1 MDIYWLKNKE
11 KCGPATVPD
20 VISRI
25 ELGELTENTLGWHA
39 GCTKWVPLKELP
51 AMADFLH
58 PAAAEPE
65 EPHSDTCIIPDDAPA
80 ETEHRSTTC
89 AIPMDESE
97 TPDAPAADKPLPKPP
112 SIVVIIPPA
121 GVRLLARL
129 IDMGAY
135 ASVVYLALHLRG
147 VAFHPLLLPSSPL
160 FWLPYV
166 VLEAAVLSTLG
177 TTPGKM
183 LFGMSLL
190 RFTADDPR
198 APLGFLHALNRSF
211 MVFVGGMGMMFS
223 FLPLLTGL
231 ISLWQLK
238 RNGITMWDVRC
249 TTMPTLKTRPSPLR
263 AVLAGVILLCFMHVI
278 GTSLEP
284 WMPDVLRS
292 VQEQSPEMA
301 EWLK

>member
-1 MDIYWLKNKE
+1 MDIYWLKDKQ

-20 VISRI
+20 VISRM

-39 GCTKWVPLKELP
+39 GCPKWVPLKELP

-58 PAAAEPE
+58 PSAEEPE
-65 EPHSDTCIIPDDAPA
+65 QPHSDTCIIPDDASA
-80 ETEHRSTTC
+80 EPEPRNTAC
-89 AIPMDESE
+89 AIPEQECAD
-97 TPDAPAADKPLPKPP
+97 TPAEDKPLPKPP
-112 SIVVIIPPA
+112 SVVVIIPPA

-129 IDMGAY
+129 IDMGLY
-135 ASVVYLALHLRG
+135 AAVVYLALHLRG

-160 FWLPYV
+160 FWLPFV
-166 VLEAAVLSTLG
+166 VLEAAVLSALG

-183 LFGMSLL
+183 LFGMRLL

-198 APLGFLHALNRSF
+198 APLSFLHALNRSF

-223 FLPLLTGL
+223 FVPIITGL

-249 TTMPTLKTRPSPLR
+249 TTVPTLTNRPSPLR
-263 AVLAGVILLCFMHVI
+263 TALAVVILVCFMHVI
-278 GTSLEP
+278 GTCLEP